1 MGDIGV
7 ERREVEFEPV
17 VAPAPERHDPPAP
30 SRRDAPTPEP
40 SVPA

>member
-17 VAPAPERHDPPAP
+17 PETLPNVPAPTT
-30 SRRDAPTPEP
+30 PTPER
-40 SVPA
+40 PAQMPR